1 VCVLSQK
8 IAISTPW
15 MVIGNSEYGKLWM
28 ASGDSKAK
36 IVKGK
41 YKAKLELWRGG
52 SNQEGVKP
60 KTIHEGGMDVFWNNM
75 LRLDATDK
83 FCTC

>member
-1 VCVLSQK
+1 MENYGWPAEIQK
-8 IAISTPW
+8 PKLLKESTKLNW
-15 MVIGNSEYGKLWM
+15 NSGGVGQTK
-28 ASGDSKAK
+28 
-36 IVKGK
+36 
-41 YKAKLELWRGG
+41 RGT
-52 SNQEGVKP
+52 NQ